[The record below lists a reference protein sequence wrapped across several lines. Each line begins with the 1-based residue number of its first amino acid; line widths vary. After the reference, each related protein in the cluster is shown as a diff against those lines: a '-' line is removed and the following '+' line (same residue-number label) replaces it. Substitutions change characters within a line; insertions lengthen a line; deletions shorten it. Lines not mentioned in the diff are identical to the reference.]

1 MIPIFVYGT
10 LREGF
15 FNFDRILK
23 GRTTDIK
30 PATLEG
36 YDMLNLGAFPGIITG
51 DNVVHGELISI
62 NPNVYLQTLQILDK
76 LEGYDPSQK
85 GKSLYHREIQ
95 RVKLEDGTV
104 ADAYVYIYNRKQG
117 ITGFSPIESGNWVTY
132 EKKKAINK

>member
-15 FNFDRILK
+15 YNFERILK
-23 GRTTDIK
+23 GRTTNIQL
-30 PATLEG
+30 ATIEG
-36 YDMLNLGAFPGIITG
+36 YDMLNLGSYPGIITG
-51 DNVVHGELISI
+51 DNVVHGELLSI
-62 NPNVYLQTLQILDK
+62 NPNVYLQTLQVLDK

-85 GKSLYHREIQ
+85 SKSLYHREIQ
-95 RVKLEDGTV
+95 KVKLEDGTV
-104 ADAYVYIYNRKQG
+104 VDAYIYIYNRKRG